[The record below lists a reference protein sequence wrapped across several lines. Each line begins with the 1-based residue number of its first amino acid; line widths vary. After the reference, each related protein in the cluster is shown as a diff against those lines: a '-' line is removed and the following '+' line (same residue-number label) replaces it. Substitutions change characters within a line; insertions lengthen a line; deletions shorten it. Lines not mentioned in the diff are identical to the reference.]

1 MNLTTQ
7 KRLAASILKVGLN
20 RVWIDLDYLSKFIS
34 YAELWRIIYMNLTTQ
49 KRLAAS
55 ILKVGLNRVWMDPE
69 RMEEISMA
77 ITREGVMQLI
87 NDGAIK
93 AKPQKGI
100 SSYRS
105 KKIAEQKQKGKR
117 KGAGSRKGA
126 KKARTP
132 KKKQWMTTI
141 RALRKD
147 LKEMREDEI
156 IDATTYRKL
165 YKMAKGGAF
174 RSKSYMRNYARD
186 HDLIK
191 GDE

>member
-20 RVWIDLDYLSKFIS
+20 RVWID
-34 YAELWRIIYMNLTTQ
+34 
-49 KRLAAS
+49 
-55 ILKVGLNRVWMDPE
+55 PE
-69 RMEEISMA
+69 QIEEVSRA
-77 ITREGVMQLI
+77 ITREGVKQLI
-87 NDGAIK
+87 KNKTIK
-93 AKPQKGI
+93 TKPKKKI

-105 KKIAEQKQKGKR
+105 KKIAEQKSKGKR
-117 KGAGSRKGA
+117 KGRGSIKGA
-126 KKARTP
+126 KYARTP
-132 KKKQWMTTI
+132 KKQQWMKTI

-147 LKEMREDEI
+147 LKEMRDADE

-174 RSKSYMRNYARD
+174 RSKSYMKTYARD

-191 GDE
+191 

>member
-20 RVWIDLDYLSKFIS
+20 RVWID
-34 YAELWRIIYMNLTTQ
+34 
-49 KRLAAS
+49 
-55 ILKVGLNRVWMDPE
+55 PE
-69 RMEEISMA
+69 RIEEVSRA
-77 ITREGVMQLI
+77 ITREGVKQLI
-87 NDGAIK
+87 NNGAIK
-93 AKPQKGI
+93 AKPEKGI

-105 KKIAEQKQKGKR
+105 KKIAEQKKKGKR
-117 KGAGSRKGA
+117 KGRGSVKGA
-126 KKARTP
+126 KNARNP

-147 LKEMREDEI
+147 LKEMRDADE

-165 YKMAKGGAF
+165 YNMAKGGAF
-174 RSKSYMRNYARD
+174 RSKSYMKTYARD

-191 GDE
+191 

>member
-20 RVWIDLDYLSKFIS
+20 RVWID
-34 YAELWRIIYMNLTTQ
+34 
-49 KRLAAS
+49 
-55 ILKVGLNRVWMDPE
+55 PE
-69 RMEEISMA
+69 RLEEVSMA
-77 ITREGVMQLI
+77 ITREGVKQLI

-105 KKIAEQKQKGKR
+105 KKIKVQKAKGKR
-117 KGAGSRKGA
+117 KGRGSIKGA
-126 KKARTP
+126 KKARNP
-132 KKKQWMTTI
+132 KKKAWMTTI

-147 LKEMREDEI
+147 LKEMREEEV

-174 RSKSYMRNYARD
+174 RSKSYMKTYARD

-191 GDE
+191 

>member
-20 RVWIDLDYLSKFIS
+20 RVWID
-34 YAELWRIIYMNLTTQ
+34 
-49 KRLAAS
+49 
-55 ILKVGLNRVWMDPE
+55 PE
-69 RMEEISMA
+69 RLEEVSMA
-77 ITREGVMQLI
+77 ITREGVKQLI

-105 KKIAEQKQKGKR
+105 KKIKEQKAKGKR
-117 KGAGSRKGA
+117 KGRGSVKGA
-126 KKARTP
+126 
-132 KKKQWMTTI
+132 
-141 RALRKD
+141 
-147 LKEMREDEI
+147 
-156 IDATTYRKL
+156 TYRKL

-191 GDE
+191 GEE

>member
-20 RVWIDLDYLSKFIS
+20 RVWID
-34 YAELWRIIYMNLTTQ
+34 
-49 KRLAAS
+49 
-55 ILKVGLNRVWMDPE
+55 PE
-69 RMEEISMA
+69 RMEEVSMA
-77 ITREGVMQLI
+77 ITREGVKQLI
-87 NDGAIK
+87 NNGAIK

-105 KKIAEQKQKGKR
+105 KKLAEQKKKGKR
-117 KGAGSRKGA
+117 KGRGSVKGA
-126 KKARTP
+126 KKARNP
-132 KKKQWMTTI
+132 KKQEWMTTI

-147 LKEMREDEI
+147 LKEMRDANE

-165 YKMAKGGAF
+165 YIMAKGGAF
-174 RSKSYMRNYARD
+174 RSKSYMKSYARD

-191 GDE
+191 

>member
-7 KRLAASILKVGLN
+7 RRLAASILKVGLN
-20 RVWIDLDYLSKFIS
+20 RVWID
-34 YAELWRIIYMNLTTQ
+34 
-49 KRLAAS
+49 
-55 ILKVGLNRVWMDPE
+55 PE
-69 RMEEISMA
+69 RLEEVSMA
-77 ITREGVMQLI
+77 ITREGVKQLI

-105 KKIAEQKQKGKR
+105 KKIAEQKAKGK
-117 KGAGSRKGA
+117 RKGA

-132 KKKQWMTTI
+132 KKRAWMTTI

-147 LKEMREDEI
+147 LKEMRDEEV

-191 GDE
+191 GEE

>member
-20 RVWIDLDYLSKFIS
+20 RVWID
-34 YAELWRIIYMNLTTQ
+34 
-49 KRLAAS
+49 
-55 ILKVGLNRVWMDPE
+55 PE
-69 RMEEISMA
+69 RMEEVSMA
-77 ITREGVMQLI
+77 ITREGVKQLI
-87 NDGAIK
+87 NNGAIK

-105 KKIAEQKQKGKR
+105 KKLAEQGR
-117 KGAGSRKGA
+117 GSVKGA
-126 KKARTP
+126 KKARNP
-132 KKKQWMTTI
+132 KKQEWMTTI

-147 LKEMREDEI
+147 LKEMRDANE

-174 RSKSYMRNYARD
+174 RSKSYMKTYARD

-191 GDE
+191 

>member
-7 KRLAASILKVGLN
+7 RRLAASILKVGLN
-20 RVWIDLDYLSKFIS
+20 RVWID
-34 YAELWRIIYMNLTTQ
+34 
-49 KRLAAS
+49 
-55 ILKVGLNRVWMDPE
+55 PE
-69 RMEEISMA
+69 RLEEVSLA
-77 ITREGVMQLI
+77 ITREGVKQLI

-93 AKPQKGI
+93 AKPKKGI

-105 KKIAEQKQKGKR
+105 KKIKEQKAKGKR
-117 KGAGSRKGA
+117 KGRGSIKGA

-132 KKKQWMTTI
+132 KKKAWMTTI

-147 LKEMREDEI
+147 LKEMR
-156 IDATTYRKL
+156 TYRKL